1 MVTLHKRY
9 RLCADARLAL
19 SGLILKWLEQYDLTE
34 LEVIRMLNQE
44 QESWIR
50 CALRTERHP
59 EDPSRKA
66 DEE

>member
-1 MVTLHKRY
+1 MKLHKRY
-9 RLCADARLAL
+9 QLCSEAGLAL
-19 SGLILKWLEQYDLTE
+19 SGLLLKWLEKYDLTE

-44 QESWIR
+44 QEKWVR
-50 CALRTERHP
+50 YALRSERHP